1 MVDCPVYF
9 APLQGYTDAP
19 YRNYFHTYFG
29 GVDVYYTPF
38 VRLENGNKFRNR
50 DISDIDPLRNSVPI
64 LVPQVIASIPEELRS
79 ILCLF
84 EKQGYTRADLNL
96 GCPFPLLVKR
106 HKGSGILPFPEEVEA
121 LLKVFLEFP
130 AIDFSIKARLGWE
143 SADEIF
149 RLLPLLEKYPVSRV
163 VLHPRLG
170 IQQYKGKTDLKTFSR
185 FYELCPV
192 PLIYNGDLVT
202 LEDIECIIAD
212 YPHLAGIMLGRG
224 LLTDPS
230 LALTYKSG
238 TKLPDSEFRERL
250 YCFHNALLQ
259 YYSSHYQGGDHQVLA
274 KMKTLWEY
282 LCPDMDRKLRKCI
295 LKSRN
300 LDAYRSYVQ
309 EILKK

>member
-185 FYELCPV
+185 FL
-192 PLIYNGDLVT
+192 
-202 LEDIECIIAD
+202 
-212 YPHLAGIMLGRG
+212 
-224 LLTDPS
+224 
-230 LALTYKSG
+230 
-238 TKLPDSEFRERL
+238 
-250 YCFHNALLQ
+250 
-259 YYSSHYQGGDHQVLA
+259 
-274 KMKTLWEY
+274 
-282 LCPDMDRKLRKCI
+282 
-295 LKSRN
+295 
-300 LDAYRSYVQ
+300 
-309 EILKK
+309 

>member
-1 MVDCPVYF
+1 
-9 APLQGYTDAP
+9 
-19 YRNYFHTYFG
+19 
-29 GVDVYYTPF
+29 
-38 VRLENGNKFRNR
+38 
-50 DISDIDPLRNSVPI
+50 
-64 LVPQVIASIPEELRS
+64 
-79 ILCLF
+79 
-84 EKQGYTRADLNL
+84 
-96 GCPFPLLVKR
+96 
-106 HKGSGILPFPEEVEA
+106 
-121 LLKVFLEFP
+121 
-130 AIDFSIKARLGWE
+130 
-143 SADEIF
+143 
-149 RLLPLLEKYPVSRV
+149 
-163 VLHPRLG
+163 
-170 IQQYKGKTDLKTFSR
+170 
-185 FYELCPV
+185 
-192 PLIYNGDLVT
+192 
-202 LEDIECIIAD
+202 
-212 YPHLAGIMLGRG
+212 MLGRG

>member
-1 MVDCPVYF
+1 MPYF
-9 APLQGYTDAP
+9 CENTYGRLSCLFCSSTRL
-19 YRNYFHTYFG
+19 YRCSLSKLFSHLFRWSRCLLYS
-29 GVDVYYTPF
+29 F

-64 LVPQVIASIPEELRS
+64 LVPQVMASIPEELRS

-170 IQQYKGKTDLKTFSR
+170 IQQYKGK
-185 FYELCPV
+185 P
-192 PLIYNGDLVT
+192 I
-202 LEDIECIIAD
+202 
-212 YPHLAGIMLGRG
+212 
-224 LLTDPS
+224 
-230 LALTYKSG
+230 
-238 TKLPDSEFRERL
+238 
-250 YCFHNALLQ
+250 
-259 YYSSHYQGGDHQVLA
+259 
-274 KMKTLWEY
+274 
-282 LCPDMDRKLRKCI
+282 
-295 LKSRN
+295 
-300 LDAYRSYVQ
+300 
-309 EILKK
+309 